1 MGEII
6 GRDNLKSKSKIEI
19 PFMIFVIIYSI
30 IWSILCR
37 VFSFLDLPQN
47 QKLFLIFILIIFVI
61 LFTYIIRKHFAQTF
75 INFLSSIKKKLIIY
89 IIISIVSTIIIMLL
103 PFYRLPYLPYLH
115 TIEIN
120 PSGDDNIIY
129 ILKVEKQIK
138 KSFFTSE
145 YIYIYP
151 DEMKFDGKY
160 LIYPDGKIS
169 LESGATLSY
178 TSFFTGCYQISFVT
192 APESKLVEIKLN
204 NSNDNDL
211 FNLNNKKNKI
221 FIQELCSNSDFVEND
236 FLWKLIIISIY
247 LSDFNIIFLII
258 FLTLFTFIL
267 FKDKNNIYKNIV
279 FIFLSITIS
288 ITMFLNIIFI
298 SNPNIDKP
306 TEFIKVN
313 SGSIKSVFYDQYNT
327 MHISQRVLFLLI
339 SNYFPNMRIIY
350 LDKDIVDIC
359 NLDTKWAFYTI
370 SLSVIPSSNEDISID
385 KMISAIKWTKV
396 ENKNLPKKCSN
407 FYFSQEDDTKG
418 FGIMYQGIIYIISQN
433 ELERIFDH

>member
-1 MGEII
+1 
-6 GRDNLKSKSKIEI
+6 
-19 PFMIFVIIYSI
+19 MIFSI

-37 VFSFLDLPQN
+37 ILSFLDISQN
-47 QKLFLIFILIIFVI
+47 SKFTYLLIIFSCIAI
-61 LFTYIIRKHFAQTF
+61 LILIFKDRLFRIYLYLF
-75 INFLSSIKKKLIIY
+75 SEIKKYNRMHLIY
-89 IIISIVSTIIIMLL
+89 ICILITVFII
-103 PFYRLPYLPYLH
+103 PFYKLPELPYLH

-120 PSGDDNIIY
+120 PNGNDNIIY
-129 ILKVEKQIK
+129 ILKIEKQIK

-145 YIYIYP
+145 HIYISP
-151 DEMKFDGKY
+151 DEMNFDGKY

-204 NSNDNDL
+204 NSNDSDL

-221 FIQELCSNSDFVEND
+221 FTQELCSNFDFVKND
-236 FLWKLIIISIY
+236 LLWKLIIISIY
-247 LSDFNIIFLII
+247 LADFNIIFLII

-267 FKDKNNIYKNIV
+267 FKDKNNIFINII
-279 FIFLSITIS
+279 FIFLSIIIS

-313 SGSIKSVFYDQYNT
+313 SGSIKSVFYDQYDT

-350 LDKDIVDIC
+350 LDKDIIDIC
-359 NLDTKWAFYTI
+359 NLDTRWAFYTI
-370 SLSVIPSSNEDISID
+370 SLSVIPSSNKDISID
-385 KMISAIKWTKV
+385 KMISAITWTKV
-396 ENKNLPKKCSN
+396 ENKDLPEKCSN

-418 FGIMYQGIIYIISQN
+418 FGIIDQGIIYIVSQN
-433 ELERIFDH
+433 ELERILDH